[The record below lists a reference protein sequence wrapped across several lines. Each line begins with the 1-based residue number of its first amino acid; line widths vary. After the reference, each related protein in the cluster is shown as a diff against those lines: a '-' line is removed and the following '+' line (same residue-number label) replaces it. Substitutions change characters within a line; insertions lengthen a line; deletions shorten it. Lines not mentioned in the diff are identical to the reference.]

1 MAKHP
6 KTFDDILSL
15 WASPKEL
22 SLALDVPYVTAQQM
36 KRRKSVGID
45 HWPRLIELAGERG
58 MKITADDLLKM
69 KVAA

>member
-6 KTFDDILSL
+6 KTFDDLLSL

-22 SLALDVPYVTAQQM
+22 SLALGVSYIDAYAF
-36 KRRKSVGID
+36 KRRGTVAVR
-45 HWPRLIELAGERG
+45 HWPKLIEGAREKGLNL
-58 MKITADDLLKM
+58 TAEDLLKM

>member
-6 KTFDDILSL
+6 KTFDELLSL
-15 WASPKEL
+15 WETPKDL

-36 KRRKSVGID
+36 KRRKTVSVE
-45 HWPRLIELAGERG
+45 HWPKLIELTKARG
-58 MKITADDLLKM
+58 VQITAEDLLKM